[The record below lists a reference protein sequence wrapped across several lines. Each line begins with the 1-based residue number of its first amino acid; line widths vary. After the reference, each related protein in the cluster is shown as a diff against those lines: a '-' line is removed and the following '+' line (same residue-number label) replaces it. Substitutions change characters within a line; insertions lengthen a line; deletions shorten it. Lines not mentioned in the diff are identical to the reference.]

1 MALSEL
7 LFARWYPYVLGLSER
22 AGQSV
27 TRAQLLAGAGGRTLE
42 IGAGHG
48 INLAHY
54 TSRVTQLVVTEPSRH
69 MQTHLRRMLLAD
81 TRPPV
86 GTWNLVQCGAE
97 ELPFADGSFDTVCA
111 CYVHCTIADP
121 ARALREIARVL
132 RPGGTYLFL
141 EHVLD
146 PQHPLVARAQDLL
159 DRPHTW
165 IAAGCHPNRRTEQ
178 LLAQSPLQVT
188 ELVRSRMPRSSP
200 TVRPTIRGTAV
211 APRR

>member
-1 MALSEL
+1 M
-7 LFARWYPYVLGLSER
+7 LFARWYPYVLGLSEK
-22 AGQSV
+22 AGQSA
-27 TRAQLLAGAGGRTLE
+27 TRADLLAGASGRTLE

-54 TSRVTQLVVTEPSRH
+54 TARVSRLVVSEPSRH
-69 MQTHLRRMLLAD
+69 MQTHLRRMLTGD

-86 GTWNLVQCGAE
+86 GAWDLVQCGAE
-97 ELPFADGSFDTVCA
+97 DLPFADDSFDTVCA
-111 CYVHCTIADP
+111 CYVHCTITDP

-132 RPGGTYLFL
+132 RPGGSYLFL

-146 PQHPLVARAQDLL
+146 PEHRMVARAQQVL

-188 ELVRSRMPRSSP
+188 ELVRGRMPRSSP
-200 TVRPTIRGTAV
+200 TVRPTIRGTAIV
-211 APRR
+211 PVR